1 MMTTPASR
9 RGRVDT
15 VDGVLDQR
23 GGAVVEVQD
32 WDEVVAA
39 ATRAPSIH
47 NTQPWR
53 FTGSA
58 DRLAVFFD
66 PERVLPVLDPT
77 HRQQMISCGVAVEF
91 AAVALRAGGRDV
103 EVDVA
108 PEPDD
113 PDHLATVRIV
123 GERMA
128 GDDDQALAA
137 AIPERHTTRA
147 PFLPREVPAA
157 LIDRLQEEAGEYGVW
172 VEDVSREDAELVT
185 VFLLNRAEEAE
196 QGDPA
201 YRAELEAWLRTDPN
215 AVDGVPV
222 SAVPGDDPA
231 ARPSNWLIR
240 DFLVGQR
247 TVQTPAVAAADDPP
261 PAVERPAVLLLGTTG
276 DDRSAWVQAG
286 RALGRLLL
294 RLTAAG
300 LAASPLTQ
308 ALDWPATRAR
318 LQMELSLVGHPQMLL
333 RLGWPAAPAPVTGRR
348 PVAEVLRTTG

>member
-1 MMTTPASR
+1 
-9 RGRVDT
+9 VD
-15 VDGVLDQR
+15 VRDGVLDQE
-23 GGAVVEVQD
+23 GGAVVDVQD
-32 WDEVVAA
+32 WNEVVTA

-53 FTGSA
+53 FTGSV
-58 DRLAVFFD
+58 DRLEVHVD
-66 PERVLPVLDPT
+66 PERFLPILDPT
-77 HRQQMISCGVAVEF
+77 HRQQVISCGVAVEF

-108 PEPDD
+108 PEPGN
-113 PDHLATVRIV
+113 PDHLATVRV
-123 GERMA
+123 L
-128 GDDDQALAA
+128 GDRPADEDDGVLAA

-147 PFLPREVPAA
+147 PFLPQEVPAG
-157 LIDRLQEEAGEYGVW
+157 LIDRLQSEAGEYGVW
-172 VEDVSREDAELVT
+172 VENVSREDAELVT

-201 YRAELEAWLRTDPN
+201 YRAELEVWLRTDPD

-222 SAVPGDDPA
+222 SAVAGDDPT

-240 DFLVGQR
+240 DFLVGSRVEQ
-247 TVQTPAVAAADDPP
+247 PAAVVRDDDPP
-261 PAVERPAVLLLGTTG
+261 PAVERPAVLLMGTMG
-276 DDRSAWVQAG
+276 DDRAAWVQAG
-286 RALGRLLL
+286 RALGRVLL

-318 LQMELSLVGHPQMLL
+318 LQAELSLVGHPQMLL
-333 RLGWPAAPAPVTGRR
+333 RLGWPSAPATTTGRR
-348 PVAEVLRTTG
+348 PVAEVLRTTD